1 MPPPGIL
8 CHGLCY
14 NYGMTDNTHEKGL
27 WRSLMYPLLLGVIL
41 LLLWTLLWKKE
52 VLPHASF
59 PNPLEVGRGLREEA
73 RSGRLAEDITVSLFR
88 VGMGATLAVLAG
100 IPLGLLMGAR
110 LGSRLTL
117 LPYVNFFRSISP
129 IAWLG
134 FAVAWF
140 PLGDPAT
147 VFLIFQ
153 AAFWPLAL
161 GTLSA
166 TASVPAVYYR
176 VARDYGFTPL
186 ETVTRITLPAVLPQL
201 FTQLRLTMGLVWAV
215 VVPAEMVAGKAG
227 LGFAISDDR
236 NALRPDLLV
245 VHMIVIGLIGVVLD
259 RVLVRLTRLP
269 NVRWGYAR

>member
-1 MPPPGIL
+1 ML
-8 CHGLCY
+8 E
-14 NYGMTDNTHEKGL
+14 NTDPTGRGRAL
-27 WRSLMYPLLLGVIL
+27 LYPVLLGAFLLLA
-41 LLLWTLLWKKE
+41 WTLLWATKR
-52 VLPHASF
+52 LPHASF
-59 PNPLEVGRGLREEA
+59 PNPLEVGRGILEEA

-88 VGMGATLAVLAG
+88 VGLGATLAVVLG

-110 LGSRLTL
+110 LAPRLAL

-166 TASVPAVYYR
+166 TASVPVVYYR
-176 VARDYGFTPL
+176 VARDYGFTPC
-186 ETVTRITLPAVLPQL
+186 ETVTRITLPAILPQL
-201 FTQLRLTMGLVWAV
+201 FTQLRLTMGLVWTV

-245 VHMIVIGLIGVVLD
+245 VHMIVIGLIGVILD
-259 RVLVRLTRLP
+259 RGLVRLTRLP